1 MLKNLIEWIIHN
13 GGLYFLLLVV
23 FAETGLF
30 VGFFL
35 PGDSLLFAAG
45 LYSEELAREF
55 FGVPIGAIILMVIAA
70 SILGSQ
76 VGYWF
81 GRKYGVGLYKKKD
94 SLLFKKA
101 HLMKAEAFYNQ
112 YGKGTVFLSKFLP
125 LLRTFAPI
133 VAGMVRMPRA
143 TFLVYNVLGSVA
155 WVSSMMLSGHY
166 LQGWVENKWGF
177 SLKDH
182 IEAIAIIIVLVTTV
196 PVLLKIFFGK
206 KSPIQEVVEDV
217 VEDQIH
223 PGSKQ

>member
-1 MLKNLIEWIIHN
+1 MLKDFIEWIIHN
-13 GGLYFLLLVV
+13 GGLYILLLVV

-45 LYSEELAREF
+45 LYSEELAKEF

-76 VGYWF
+76 LGYWF
-81 GRKYGVGLYKKKD
+81 GRKYGVGLYKRKD
-94 SLLFKKA
+94 SLLFKKS
-101 HLMKAEAFYNQ
+101 HLTKAEDFYNQ

-125 LLRTFAPI
+125 ILRTFAPI

-143 TFLVYNVLGSVA
+143 TFLVYNVMGSVA
-155 WVSSMMLSGHY
+155 WVCSMMLSGHY
-166 LQGWVENKWGF
+166 LQGWVQNKWGF

-182 IEAIAIIIVLVTTV
+182 IEAIAIGIVLITTV

-206 KSPIQEVVEDV
+206 KTPTQAVVEDV
-217 VEDQIH
+217 VKEELDL
-223 PGSKQ
+223 KK